1 VNQREAMQN
10 KHKPGPEKT
19 FTKASPVSPSKLDL
33 HKGNRTIV
41 LNQGQIWKLR
51 QMCNASNI

>member
-1 VNQREAMQN
+1 MQN